1 MNIAQMRTVL
11 KAAGIYNL
19 LWGAAVVL
27 APAATLRL
35 FNYPP
40 QPTPELWQC
49 IGMIV
54 GVYGIGYW
62 FAGDAPLR
70 HWPVVLVGFLGKL
83 FGPIGFLNSAW
94 QGKLPWSAGW
104 VNITNDLIWL
114 VPFALIL
121 RAAWRAGEMRR
132 GAGDLPAAG
141 ATLAAGR
148 STTPA
153 SLAPAGVAPLP
164 SKPLTPIDHLAIPVN
179 DVAAAVDWYRQNFQC
194 EVKYQDATW
203 ALLQFGNLPLAFVIP
218 EQHPPHLAFAHPEA
232 EKYGPLKT
240 HRDGTRSCYIRD
252 PAGNAVELMGPS
264 VPRA

>member
-1 MNIAQMRTVL
+1 MTVAQMRAVL

-121 RAAWRAGEMRR
+121 RGAWRAGEMSRR
-132 GAGDLPAAG
+132 EAESATAPATGSPAGLSAP
-141 ATLAAGR
+141 
-148 STTPA
+148 TPA
-153 SLAPAGVAPLP
+153 STPTQA
-164 SKPLTPIDHLAIPVN
+164 LTPINHLAIPVN

-194 EVKYQDATW
+194 QIKYQDATW
-203 ALLQFGNLPLAFVIP
+203 ALLQFSNLQLAFVIP
-218 EQHPPHLAFAHPEA
+218 EQHPPHLAFDHPEA

-240 HRDGTRSCYIRD
+240 HRDGTRSCYIHD
-252 PAGNAVELMGPS
+252 PAGNAVELMGSP